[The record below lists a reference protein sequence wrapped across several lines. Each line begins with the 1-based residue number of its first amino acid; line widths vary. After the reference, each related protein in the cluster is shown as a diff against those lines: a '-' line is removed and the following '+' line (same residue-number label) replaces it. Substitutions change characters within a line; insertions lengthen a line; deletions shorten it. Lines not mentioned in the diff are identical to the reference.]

1 MFRLVRGYILV
12 ALLNIPTLIQADE
25 SPSYLGRVEALNRVE
40 VSARVEGVVIAIHF
54 QPGQRVTEGDLLM
67 SFDTVETSQRLRA
80 AQAIEQK
87 AAALLED
94 AKQVYERN
102 KALRERGTIADAMYF
117 KSKAAVSIAAAVMA
131 EAKSRLEAAQIELD
145 FAEVRAPISGIVSPP
160 LVSRG
165 SFVETGRKG
174 VLATIVQLDPVRIV
188 YDIPYPNRLMELGIT
203 NMNTIETYAD
213 TVDLMVELAPDW
225 IHPELAEPSHLSA
238 DVSPD
243 THTITAWAIVANPTH
258 TLRPGMEVRVRP
270 IASETTSRDTVNSD

>member
-12 ALLNIPTLIQADE
+12 ALLDIPTLIQADE

-40 VSARVEGVVIAIHF
+40 VSARVEGVVTAIHF

-102 KALRERGTIADAMYF
+102 KALRERGTIADAKYF

-174 VLATIVQLDPVRIV
+174 ALATIVQLDPVRIV
-188 YDIPYPNRLMELGIT
+188 YDIPYPNRLM
-203 NMNTIETYAD
+203 D
-213 TVDLMVELAPDW
+213 TSISKGSCAFSVPK
-225 IHPELAEPSHLSA
+225 IR
-238 DVSPD
+238 
-243 THTITAWAIVANPTH
+243 PTKK
-258 TLRPGMEVRVRP
+258 P
-270 IASETTSRDTVNSD
+270 